1 MNSDSISTVVRDYQ
15 REVKNRL
22 SSSVMA
28 KLDIDNMDDILWE
41 VEDGVRGFGDYVWE
55 AIVSEIYLFNER

>member
-28 KLDIDNMDDILWE
+28 KLDMDNMDDILWE